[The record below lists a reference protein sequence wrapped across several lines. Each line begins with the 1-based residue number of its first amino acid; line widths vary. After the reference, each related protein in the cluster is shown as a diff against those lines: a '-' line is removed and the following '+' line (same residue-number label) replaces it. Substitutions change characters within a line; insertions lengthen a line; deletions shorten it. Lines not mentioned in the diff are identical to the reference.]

1 MTHNLGDTII
11 REEKETKEKEG
22 FCFNVSEKGSFPV
35 NVTEKSNALQ
45 KFAEQLINSFKQKTG
60 NKKGTYKIENINLFG
75 GASNYYNGKIK
86 PDYDNDYVPIE
97 KSNKKEEI
105 LKNTFTGDKKKN
117 NQLAA
122 NRAKNVLKGLKSIL
136 GEKGSELGIIYDP
149 EKEPK
154 ITSGTIFTN
163 NNVDKKGS
171 SINAGQIVSINAE
184 ICFTPDTK
192 EEPKKEP
199 NENPKE
205 EPKKEPKEEPKKEPK
220 EEPKNSICD
229 ANVKDDKGE
238 RGLEENDY
246 VAWEKKYNFGDA
258 KAVKITFEPLVIPD
272 AFYVKYGTQEYFSG
286 FIGKNYDERYT
297 YGERVPTSDKR
308 LSIPI
313 MPKFIQGAFR
323 KNPDAQMAGIP
334 RNFIGELFLYEKNKN
349 LSGRINN
356 KITNGEIGN
365 KSIGGKSID
374 VGDIIPSNSENVT
387 KEIFNMT
394 REGESK
400 VIDRYINLLKSYN
413 ISDKSGEVVL
423 KKEEGVNDVFV
434 VVFSPLSKT
443 KFKIKV
449 QCQ

>member
-1 MTHNLGDTII
+1 M
-11 REEKETKEKEG
+11 
-22 FCFNVSEKGSFPV
+22 
-35 NVTEKSNALQ
+35 
-45 KFAEQLINSFKQKTG
+45 
-60 NKKGTYKIENINLFG
+60 
-75 GASNYYNGKIK
+75 
-86 PDYDNDYVPIE
+86 
-97 KSNKKEEI
+97 
-105 LKNTFTGDKKKN
+105 
-117 NQLAA
+117 
-122 NRAKNVLKGLKSIL
+122 

-286 FIGKNYDERYT
+286 FIGKNFDE
-297 YGERVPTSDKR
+297 
-308 LSIPI
+308 
-313 MPKFIQGAFR
+313 
-323 KNPDAQMAGIP
+323 
-334 RNFIGELFLYEKNKN
+334 
-349 LSGRINN
+349 
-356 KITNGEIGN
+356 
-365 KSIGGKSID
+365 
-374 VGDIIPSNSENVT
+374 
-387 KEIFNMT
+387 
-394 REGESK
+394 
-400 VIDRYINLLKSYN
+400 
-413 ISDKSGEVVL
+413 
-423 KKEEGVNDVFV
+423 
-434 VVFSPLSKT
+434 
-443 KFKIKV
+443 
-449 QCQ
+449 